1 MGVSVKLAQILYDRE
16 ITRKQDAR
24 FLWEFQRTVLLAL
37 NEDGSLTDVQLRYAE
52 EKLKEQ
58 YRAAIREQNGEQ
70 C

>member
-16 ITRKQDAR
+16 ITRKEDAR

-37 NEDGSLTDVQLRYAE
+37 NEDGSLTDAQLQYAE

-58 YRAAIREQNGEQ
+58 YRAAIQEQNGEQ
-70 C
+70 R